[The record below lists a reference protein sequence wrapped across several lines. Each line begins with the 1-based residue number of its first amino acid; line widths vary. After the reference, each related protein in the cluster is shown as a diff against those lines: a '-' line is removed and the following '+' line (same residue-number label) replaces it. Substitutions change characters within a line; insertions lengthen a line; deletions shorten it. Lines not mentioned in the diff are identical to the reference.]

1 MQKEKIKTVLIF
13 FLIAALLP
21 AGIHRYQVNR
31 NPYAREIPV
40 FTYHRICPDNEYH
53 SLSKEKDLWTKT
65 SDFEKEMGWLHNHG
79 YRTISM
85 DELYRWHQSQLDLP
99 KKTVAITFDDG
110 YYSVIRYGLPIMKKY
125 HIKATMFVIGNMVT
139 EHQNSIDP
147 LAYVSLDTIREMGRN
162 CPELEFQSHSYGLH
176 HDSNKNAVIYRTK
189 YPGILRDFQR
199 QEKVLG
205 KDGDVIAYPYGYGTE
220 GFESAA
226 RESGYKM
233 AFLYG
238 QQRGVRQ
245 TDNVFRLP
253 RIGVRGDVNTEVA
266 FFRWLKNE

>member
-1 MQKEKIKTVLIF
+1 
-13 FLIAALLP
+13 
-21 AGIHRYQVNR
+21 
-31 NPYAREIPV
+31 
-40 FTYHRICPDNEYH
+40 
-53 SLSKEKDLWTKT
+53 
-65 SDFEKEMGWLHNHG
+65 
-79 YRTISM
+79 
-85 DELYRWHQSQLDLP
+85 
-99 KKTVAITFDDG
+99 
-110 YYSVIRYGLPIMKKY
+110 
-125 HIKATMFVIGNMVT
+125 
-139 EHQNSIDP
+139 
-147 LAYVSLDTIREMGRN
+147 MGRN

-176 HDSNKNAVIYRTK
+176 HDSNKNAVIYSTK